1 MDKCQPG
8 LRSGLGLM
16 FLAATGYV
24 AILGTEASV
33 HHRTGTCLGQAQTQT
48 LLHGLWFLRQ
58 TWGWV
63 LFPGDGRLA
72 FGG

>member
-1 MDKCQPG
+1 
-8 LRSGLGLM
+8 M
-16 FLAATGYV
+16 FLAAIGYV

-58 TWGWV
+58 T
-63 LFPGDGRLA
+63 
-72 FGG
+72 